1 MVYICK
7 LHFQLKNVY
16 KMENI
21 IQKIQEI
28 CSYYNETSSSFA
40 DKLGIQR
47 SNISH
52 LLSGRNKPSLDFVLN
67 LVSCYPEV
75 DLYWLLFDTGTF
87 PKQKTVTQN
96 TETTPTP
103 ISKTEEIKVENE
115 PNNLLEKENE
125 MEQKIPQK
133 GTPKLDEKNL
143 EMWKK
148 IGSISEKKIM
158 EKVLFFY
165 TDGTF
170 DSFENNKK

>member
-1 MVYICK
+1 
-7 LHFQLKNVY
+7 
-16 KMENI
+16 MENI
-21 IQKIQEI
+21 VQKIQEI
-28 CSYYNETSSSFA
+28 CTYYNETSSSFA

-75 DLYWLLFDTGTF
+75 DLYWLLFDQGTF
-87 PKQKTVTQN
+87 PKQKITHQN
-96 TETTPTP
+96 LEITPTP
-103 ISKTEEIKVENE
+103 LSIEEEITRDKTEEKSE
-115 PNNLLEKENE
+115 
-125 MEQKIPQK
+125 
-133 GTPKLDEKNL
+133 EKNAENTSKKEVNL
-143 EMWKK
+143 DRENIEMWKK

>member
-1 MVYICK
+1 
-7 LHFQLKNVY
+7 
-16 KMENI
+16 MENI

-28 CSYYNETSSSFA
+28 CTYYNETSSSFA

-75 DLYWLLFDTGTF
+75 DLYWLLFDLGTF
-87 PKQKTVTQN
+87 PKQKIAPQKLEN
-96 TETTPTP
+96 TPTSF
-103 ISKTEEIKVENE
+103 SKEFQIPTEK
-115 PNNLLEKENE
+115 KEN
-125 MEQKIPQK
+125 KIEENTAGNSVKQASD
-133 GTPKLDEKNL
+133 LDEKNL

-148 IGSISEKKIM
+148 IGSVSDKKIM

>member
-1 MVYICK
+1 
-7 LHFQLKNVY
+7 
-16 KMENI
+16 MENI
-21 IQKIQEI
+21 VQKIQEI
-28 CSYYNETSSSFA
+28 CTYYNETSSSFA

-75 DLYWLLFDTGTF
+75 DLYWLLFDQGTF
-87 PKQKTVTQN
+87 PKQKIVSQKLDDKPIPLSL
-96 TETTPTP
+96 EIKKTPEKKVE
-103 ISKTEEIKVENE
+103 KTEEKIAENL
-115 PNNLLEKENE
+115 PKKETILANE
-125 MEQKIPQK
+125 
-133 GTPKLDEKNL
+133 NL

-148 IGSISEKKIM
+148 IGSISEKKNM